1 MLGNHLDRFL
11 RDERGGYTVWG
22 LLWFMLYV
30 GVGGLAVDVTDAYRN
45 QTMLQATADAAALA
59 GIMSPLDDENEV
71 DTWAV
76 AYAGFNMASS
86 VHGEVLKT
94 TEVDIG
100 TWNFTDREFSVG
112 GANPNAV
119 RAITRRDATN
129 GNPVATNFL
138 RIIGLQTWNVSAVAV
153 AAIGID
159 RCYNNGIIAGA
170 TLDVKPHTNFIDNIC
185 LIGVEQFEFRKN
197 DTSFEEGV
205 YVGAGCYEEEKKCIG
220 PGNQVYDNDDF
231 ARAFEMGE
239 DDTGGNYE
247 VDLRP
252 KDALNVVGYIAA
264 VQNLAFDPDVLDNFA
279 NFADFLGEYNTN
291 FVDYSGYNYLSPNYA
306 EDADGNIVSGGVP
319 DYAPMTGDEFTA
331 DMLDD
336 DGLKP
341 YTVYDLKCPM
351 DGYEMPAG
359 DYTNV
364 AVISNC
370 PISFATGIAYNLTN
384 SMIASTYSN
393 PGRAA
398 IKGASGVNLGTAD
411 TDCVDWSEMYSL
423 GDINFASGGNFPNL
437 RILADGDIHFAAS
450 SDSHS
455 GTNIQ
460 ATGDVFMAS
469 GANNEADGSTYGYC
483 SNSGGIGAKVLTAAL
498 VQ

>member
-45 QTMLQATADAAALA
+45 QTLLQATADAAALA

-129 GNPVATNFL
+129 ANPVATNFL
-138 RIIGLQTWNVSAVAV
+138 RIIGLDTWNVSAEAI
-153 AAIGID
+153 AAIGVDI
-159 RCYNNGIIAGA
+159 CANNGIISGG
-170 TLDVKPHTNFIDNIC
+170 TLDVRPHTNFIDNIC
-185 LIGVEQFEFRKN
+185 LIGVEQFQFRQN
-197 DTSFEEGV
+197 DTTFEDGV
-205 YVGAGCYEEEKKCIG
+205 YIGAGCGESEKKCIG

-231 ARAFEMGE
+231 ARAFEMND
-239 DDTGGNYE
+239 DDTGGNF
-247 VDLRP
+247 DIDITP
-252 KDALNVVGYIAA
+252 QNALNVEAYINA
-264 VQNLAFDPDVLDNFA
+264 VMDLANPDGPNNFEYFEQFVTEYSKNL
-279 NFADFLGEYNTN
+279 
-291 FVDYSGYNYLSPNYA
+291 VDYSGYDYLSNGGLIPKYVTGA
-306 EDADGNIVSGGVP
+306 ALPETMVS
-319 DYAPMTGDEFTA
+319 
-331 DMLDD
+331 
-336 DGLKP
+336 
-341 YTVYDLKCPM
+341 YTVYDLNCPM
-351 DGYEMPAG
+351 AGYELPAG
-359 DYTNV
+359 NYANV
-364 AVISNC
+364 AVIATC
-370 PISFATGIAYNLTN
+370 PISFATGVAYNLRN
-384 SMIASTYSN
+384 SMIVSTYSSQ
-393 PGRAA
+393 GRAA
-398 IKGASGVNLGTAD
+398 ISGAAGVDLGTAD
-411 TDCVDWSEMYSL
+411 TDCLVWNEMYAL
-423 GDINFASGGNFPNL
+423 GDVNFAHGGNFPNL

-450 SDSHS
+450 SDSYS

-483 SNSGGIGAKVLTAAL
+483 EGSGDIGAKVLTAAL
-498 VQ
+498 VH